1 MITISSPSAGWSA
14 WPAPAKLNLFLRLT
28 SQRLDGYHTLQSVFR
43 LLKWGDTLW
52 LRVRSDGKIRRCG
65 PCPLGLSPAND
76 LMVRAAHLLQ
86 SYAKEPVGVDLCVE
100 KVIPLGGGFGG
111 GSSNAATVLVAL
123 NALWQLNLSCDTLA
137 QIGLQLGADVP
148 VFIIG
153 ENAWAEGIGD
163 ELTPILLPK
172 ASYLVV
178 DTKIQVSTADLFHA
192 TELTR
197 DATLV
202 KIGDYVEGAAYGNA
216 FEPVLRRREPLIDAV
231 FTSLSAV
238 GRPRLTG
245 TGGGCFIEFAS
256 NVAARQ
262 AYAQVRSLCHAWVV
276 EGAQYSPL
284 RDAYAAYKQLQGRSQ
299 VAQGTRF

>member
-1 MITISSPSAGWSA
+1 MINRPPPSAGWSA

-28 SQRLDGYHTLQSVFR
+28 GQRPDGYHTLQTVFR

-65 PCPLGLSPAND
+65 HAPLGVSSAND

-86 SYAKEPVGVDLCVE
+86 PYAKDQGRAGVDLSVE

-123 NALWQLNLSCDTLA
+123 NALWQLNLSRDTLA

-148 VFIIG
+148 VFILG

-163 ELTPILLPK
+163 EITPILLPK

-178 DTKIQVSTADLFHA
+178 DTKIHVATADLFHA

-202 KIGDYVEGAAYGNA
+202 KIGDYVEGAVYGNA
-216 FEPVLRRREPLIDAV
+216 FEPVLRRREPVIDAV

-256 NVAARQ
+256 DVAARQ
-262 AYAQVRSLCHAWVV
+262 ACAQVRSMCHAWVI
-276 EGAQYSPL
+276 EGAQHSPL
-284 RDAYAAYKQLQGRSQ
+284 RDAQAAYKQLIG
-299 VAQGTRF
+299 A